1 MFLNSVTWLLTS
13 VVNIQLFL
21 VLLFFLVELKND
33 STPSH
38 LIKRNEMEGQIIL
51 EDHSKNR

>member
-1 MFLNSVTWLLTS
+1 MFLNSVTWLLIS